1 MQQERVIFLLLIG
14 SLHSSEIKRF
24 MLDDENPHAFCFR
37 FSCFIFPL
45 NNSLVVYLRQG
56 IHSIAQNEK
65 QNIIIPQIR
74 KILGHLSRKFHLL
87 FLKSIY
93 PLSFF
98 LFSILITFTQQLIQ
112 TKVSCLFSF
121 FYYVI
126 LALFLILQPIVLME
140 SAVMDSVPATSLTV
154 WIASQQQIQRKNIVW
169 NPYLSKFKTHLQPFW
184 TILY

>member
-1 MQQERVIFLLLIG
+1 
-14 SLHSSEIKRF
+14 

-45 NNSLVVYLRQG
+45 NNSLVYLRQG

-74 KILGHLSRKFHLL
+74 KILGHLSRTFHLL

-140 SAVMDSVPATSLTV
+140 SAVMDSGPATSLTV
-154 WIASQQQIQRKNIVW
+154 
-169 NPYLSKFKTHLQPFW
+169 
-184 TILY
+184 